1 MQTPSNRMVVAP
13 KKSVKDRLGQRVVR
27 EELLEIDECSDP
39 EEENLRM
46 GAISTLDLRK
56 RIGHKRKFSEDEN
69 EEFSRKFTKFNEISR
84 KFSEDENEEE
94 FYSEPETKKVMSVVK
109 KVKKVMSVV

>member
-1 MQTPSNRMVVAP
+1 
-13 KKSVKDRLGQRVVR
+13 
-27 EELLEIDECSDP
+27 
-39 EEENLRM
+39 M

-56 RIGHKRKFSEDEN
+56 RIGNK
-69 EEFSRKFTKFNEISR
+69 R

-109 KVKKVMSVV
+109 KVKKEKKEKKKKKDKKSKKRDSSSSGVAVKTLREITPKRHSESKQINYGNTV

>member
-1 MQTPSNRMVVAP
+1 
-13 KKSVKDRLGQRVVR
+13 
-27 EELLEIDECSDP
+27 
-39 EEENLRM
+39 M

-56 RIGHKRKFSEDEN
+56 RIGNK
-69 EEFSRKFTKFNEISR
+69 R

-109 KVKKVMSVV
+109 KVKKEKKEKKKKKDKKSKKRDSSSPGVAVKTLREITPKRHSESKQKTTITETQCEKTRNSLLAKKYSVKSTL